1 MDWASGSANEAI
13 ECVDRR
19 PNDREEVNS
28 CQETLNPCD
37 GRSVSRTPSLPQRSS
52 TLARRVAHFQHFDAP
67 LLTVSD
73 QQFQYRHPER
83 PFTPIRRPDYFDE
96 QNTSSDKGLFARVL
110 LLDLRRFCLTV
121 LPRLPKLMSTFTKQ
135 GRQRRGSRYH
145 DIAGDRQTTNYV
157 YGSHR
162 NSVRWKELREGC
174 A

>member
-1 MDWASGSANEAI
+1 MG
-13 ECVDRR
+13 
-19 PNDREEVNS
+19 EVS
-28 CQETLNPCD
+28 LRLP
-37 GRSVSRTPSLPQRSS
+37 LPQRSS

-145 DIAGDRQTTNYV
+145 DIAGGWQDNQLCLWVPSELSSLERVERGVCITQT
-157 YGSHR
+157 
-162 NSVRWKELREGC
+162 RWRGL
-174 A
+174 AV